1 MNQPLDQVSGRILI
15 RGRSYSAKEVI
26 RGLLEQGIA
35 INEKTEGLRIGFKLI
50 SPESFSSSSSP
61 INAIESS
68 SCPFLPLMSQLNEKI
83 NILTDSLNSNENM
96 SPNSSF
102 TDNPLFN
109 SSSEDPP
116 PSTFSPFSNN
126 PFEPPD
132 DEEKESPFSST
143 NSFMDKNR
151 KCSSCGSILPSNA
164 FFCNKCGS
172 HVRSG

>member
-50 SPESFSSSSSP
+50 SPESFSSSSPMNTS
-61 INAIESS
+61 ESS
-68 SCPFLPLMSQLNEKI
+68 ACPFHPLMTQLNEKI
-83 NILTDSLNSNENM
+83 NMLTETLSSNENF
-96 SPNSSF
+96 SSNTSYADNSLL
-102 TDNPLFN
+102 D
-109 SSSEDPP
+109 SSTEDPP
-116 PSTFSPFSNN
+116 PPTFSPFSNS
-126 PFEPPD
+126 PFQSPSE
-132 DEEKESPFSST
+132 EEKDSPFPSGST
-143 NSFMDKNR
+143 FMDKNR
-151 KCSSCGSILPSNA
+151 KCSSCGSLLPSNA

>member
-35 INEKTEGLRIGFKLI
+35 INEKSEGLRIGFKLI
-50 SPESFSSSSSP
+50 SPVNFSSNSP
-61 INAIESS
+61 INTMESS
-68 SCPFLPLMSQLNEKI
+68 TCPFLPLMTQLNDKI
-83 NILTDSLNSNENM
+83 NMLTDSLNSSENISSDSSYSDNSIFS
-96 SPNSSF
+96 SPSE
-102 TDNPLFN
+102 D
-109 SSSEDPP
+109 SSS
-116 PSTFSPFSNN
+116 SAFSPFGNN
-126 PFEPPD
+126 PFQPPSEEDKEPP
-132 DEEKESPFSST
+132 FSTSS
-143 NSFMDKNR
+143 SFMDKNR